1 MDEESEEY
9 KQKVAQ
15 VEKLSRKLVRLAR
28 RIKAVQEADID
39 CEEMDKWG
47 NLYLQ
52 VCIPSL
58 KAHVPLLYLVTLLV
72 IV

>member
-52 VCIPSL
+52 VCFPSL
-58 KAHVPLLYLVTLLV
+58 KAHVPLLFL
-72 IV
+72 